1 MSVDFGVPY
10 SLFEVVEN
18 LVRSHKYITKDDLD
32 GMNCQ
37 MVVYG
42 LIELVAGLEELH
54 YFIWV
59 FVRIDYLI
67 VNYSSVIKQD
77 WEIVLTKTQVHHLRV
92 PLNVI
97 PFVNIYRVPLIIN
110 YVEHP

>member
-54 YFIWV
+54 YFI
-59 FVRIDYLI
+59 
-67 VNYSSVIKQD
+67 
-77 WEIVLTKTQVHHLRV
+77 
-92 PLNVI
+92 
-97 PFVNIYRVPLIIN
+97 
-110 YVEHP
+110 